1 MFFLFFRKQIQ
12 AILNQQTYQQFLS
25 YAEMQYPG
33 QEEEQQSLIKKLQEQ
48 HYQQY
53 MQQMLQQQFQQQ
65 QQQQQQQLQQQ
76 PQQILSFP
84 TQSQPPQQPAQCNS
98 NDYVDKLQSQGPQA
112 IETAVAVNGT
122 SAVEA
127 VDPSTDSKDDLE
139 SESNSKTDERVKG
152 TNSTSNDG
160 ESEELVLATA
170 QMWTRKDVEGFRES
184 IRKDGNEGQI
194 KIGHG
199 EVVTIQVPTHPE
211 GSSIFWEFCTDSY
224 DIAFGLLFEWTDEPG
239 TQVSVHVSED
249 SEDEDEEDLTLAK
262 NGIDGLDIS
271 ERDAELALESNN
283 SDGQA
288 LPQTEVLIPI
298 VRRNSHLEVFTGS
311 HVYPGKGKYLL
322 KFDNSYSMW
331 RSKNLYYR
339 VYYTR

>member
-1 MFFLFFRKQIQ
+1 
-12 AILNQQTYQQFLS
+12 
-25 YAEMQYPG
+25 MQYPG
-33 QEEEQQSLIKKLQEQ
+33 QPEKQQSLIKQLQEQ

-65 QQQQQQQLQQQ
+65 QQQKQKQQQQQQFVSQTQIQQ
-76 PQQILSFP
+76 P
-84 TQSQPPQQPAQCNS
+84 SQPPQNNS
-98 NDYVDKLQSQGPQA
+98 NDFVDKSQSQGPPA
-112 IETAVAVNGT
+112 IERVTTTVNGT
-122 SAVEA
+122 SVEG
-127 VDPSTDSKDDLE
+127 VDASTDSKDELE

-152 TNSTSNDG
+152 TNSPSNDG

-170 QMWTRKDVEGFRES
+170 QMWTRKDVEGFKES

-262 NGIDGLDIS
+262 NGIGALDIS
-271 ERDAELALESNN
+271 ERDAELALESSN

-298 VRRNSHLEVFTGS
+298 VRRDSHLEVFTGS
-311 HVYPGKGKYLL
+311 HVYPGRGKYLL

>member
-1 MFFLFFRKQIQ
+1 MMSTCHFFHRKQIQ
-12 AILNQQTYQQFLS
+12 SILNEQTYQQFLS

-33 QEEEQQSLIKKLQEQ
+33 QVDKQTSLIKQLQEL

-53 MQQMLQQQFQQQ
+53 MEQVLQQQFQQEQ
-65 QQQQQQQLQQQ
+65 SLKATEASSVEQSTQ
-76 PQQILSFP
+76 PDEEKAHSKMANVDDAEV
-84 TQSQPPQQPAQCNS
+84 PQVVVSNSTCNLAKE
-98 NDYVDKLQSQGPQA
+98 VK
-112 IETAVAVNGT
+112 VNGT
-122 SAVEA
+122 SVHETDVSANGADEA
-127 VDPSTDSKDDLE
+127 EKSSTAKSDGVKCDS
-139 SESNSKTDERVKG
+139 
-152 TNSTSNDG
+152 SNDG
-160 ESEELVLATA
+160 GESDELVLATA
-170 QMWTRKDVEGFRES
+170 QMWTRQDIDAFRES

-224 DIAFGLLFEWTDEPG
+224 DIAFGLLFEWTDDPG
-239 TQVSVHVSED
+239 TQVSVHVSDDSDD
-249 SEDEDEEDLTLAK
+249 SEEDEITNTA
-262 NGIDGLDIS
+262 NGVESLNLSD
-271 ERDAELALESNN
+271 RDAELAFSSSSN

-298 VRRNSHLEVFTGS
+298 CRRDSHLEIYTGS
-311 HVYPGKGKYLL
+311 HVYPGRGKYLL
-322 KFDNSYSMW
+322 KFDNSYSML